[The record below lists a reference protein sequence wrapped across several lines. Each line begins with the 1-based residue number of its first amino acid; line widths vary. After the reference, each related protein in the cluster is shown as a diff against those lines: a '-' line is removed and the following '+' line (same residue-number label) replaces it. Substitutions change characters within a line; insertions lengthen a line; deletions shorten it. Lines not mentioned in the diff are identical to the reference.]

1 MSILL
6 QKASTGLQWQS
17 HWKELSMS
25 TDTNLDDFLNV
36 MRGIEKARG
45 SRICCMIHHTT
56 HICHSTKWWLRMDRM
71 SAGVGEKLEL
81 LIYSPG
87 GHPEIAFQMMKF
99 LRGRFKTVNVI
110 VPLGAKSA
118 ATLMCLGADK
128 IFMGE
133 LAELGPI
140 DIQIG
145 DPVEQ
150 GGKSF
155 SPLDEFKS
163 MEYMRDL
170 AVEWI
175 DYYATIMSEQYEIP
189 LHEGLRDAV
198 PLVSALMRP
207 IFEQI
212 DPIEMGGNRRAIA
225 ISEEY
230 AKRMLAISR
239 NPNHIKIARKMVWDY
254 PSHDFCIDF
263 DEASAMGLPV
273 ERLSPDQ
280 DVAICDALFHLER
293 KEYHGFV
300 SPPNQPP
307 QHKQTKRRT
316 QRPVR
321 QQSSPVN
328 GQERK
333 PHGSKREGSPER
345 GAAQRNII

>member
-1 MSILL
+1 LRSWGPRRAGIESRDDNLMSID
-6 QKASTGLQWQS
+6 KN
-17 HWKELSMS
+17 LS
-25 TDTNLDDFLNV
+25 DFLDKL
-36 MRGIEKARG
+36 RAIEQQRG
-45 SRICCMIHHTT
+45 SRICCMIHKAA
-56 HICHSTKWWLRMDRM
+56 HICHSTKWWLRNERAL
-71 SAGVGEKLEL
+71 AGRGDKIEL
-81 LIYSPG
+81 LLYSPG

-118 ATLMCLGADK
+118 ATLMCLGADT

-140 DIQIG
+140 DIQLD

-170 AVEWI
+170 AIEWI
-175 DYYATIMSEQYEIP
+175 DYYATVMLEQYEISI
-189 LHEGLRDAV
+189 HEGLRDAV
-198 PLVSALMRP
+198 PLVSSLLNP

-230 AKRMLAISR
+230 AKRMLAISG
-239 NPNHIKIARKMVWDY
+239 NPHHNKIVRRMVWEY

-263 DEASAMGLPV
+263 DEARAIGLPV
-273 ERLSPDQ
+273 ERLPEQQ
-280 DVAICDALFHLER
+280 DLAICEALFDLER

-300 SPPNQPP
+300 SPPKP
-307 QHKQTKRRT
+307 QHAQTDKKAKKA
-316 QRPVR
+316 VR
-321 QQSSPVN
+321 QQRAVNSPAARVN
-328 GQERK
+328 GR
-333 PHGSKREGSPER
+333 GGEGKAER
-345 GAAQRNII
+345 GAT

>member
-1 MSILL
+1 MTLNDANL
-6 QKASTGLQWQS
+6 Q
-17 HWKELSMS
+17 EFV
-25 TDTNLDDFLNV
+25 DV
-36 MRGIEKARG
+36 IREIEKQRG
-45 SRICCMIHHTT
+45 SRICCLVHRGS
-56 HICHSTKWWLRMDRM
+56 HICHSTRTWLRTDRLA
-71 SAGVGEKLEL
+71 AGTGEKLEL

-140 DIQIG
+140 DIQID

-170 AVEWI
+170 AIEWI
-175 DYYATIMSEQYEIP
+175 DYYATIMLEQYEIP
-189 LHEGLRDAV
+189 LHDGLRDAV

-212 DPIEMGGNRRAIA
+212 NPIEMGGYRRAIA

-230 AKRMLAISR
+230 AKRMLAISG
-239 NPNHIKIARKMVWDY
+239 NANHAHIVRTMVWDY
-254 PSHDFCIDF
+254 PSHDFCIDI
-263 DEASAMGLPV
+263 DEAADIGLPV
-273 ERLSPDQ
+273 EPLPKEQ
-280 DVAICDALFHLER
+280 DLAICEALFKLGR
-293 KEYHGFV
+293 KEFHGFV
-300 SPPNQPP
+300 SPPAQP
-307 QHKQTKRRT
+307 QERQKTGRRTKRA
-316 QRPVR
+316 VR
-321 QQSSPVN
+321 DHAPVN
-328 GQERK
+328 GQERHS
-333 PHGSKREGSPER
+333 HGSKRESSPER
-345 GAAQRNII
+345 SPTQRNIV